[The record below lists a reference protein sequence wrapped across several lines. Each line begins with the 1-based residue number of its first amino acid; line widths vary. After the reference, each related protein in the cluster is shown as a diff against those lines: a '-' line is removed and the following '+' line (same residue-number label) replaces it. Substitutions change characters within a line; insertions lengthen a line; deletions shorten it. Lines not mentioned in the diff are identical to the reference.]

1 MNKNNKNLP
10 IVVDLDGTLIF
21 SDVLIES
28 AISCLKSSL
37 YKFLKSI
44 FLLFTKGKA
53 AFKEMISINSD
64 INIKTLPYNKE
75 LIEWLIN
82 QKENGRHIVLC
93 TGSNHLYAKKI
104 ANHLGIFDQVIASNN
119 TQNLVGVKKADFL
132 SNKFG
137 KKGFDYIGNSKKDIP
152 VWNVSKNIILANCS
166 SALTKKMNSIKAPEL
181 IFSSE
186 RIGIFTILGALRIHQ
201 WIKNLLLFTPL
212 IASHMIFDIDAFK
225 NIFIAFFAFSG
236 YASAIYVL
244 NDLLDLDNDREHPR
258 KKDRPFASGKLPIYF
273 GFVIMPILI
282 ISSTLIGFSLGSM
295 FMSCLVSYL
304 ILTTLYSFVL
314 KPIILVDV
322 ITLAI
327 LYTIRIIAGG
337 AAISMLPISPWLL
350 AFSVLLFLSLAIIKR
365 YAELEMQV
373 VESSVKIKGR
383 GYYTSDASLIQ
394 SIGVASSFGSVLV
407 FILYLNSPEV
417 IDLYNS
423 PDLIWFCIP
432 ILIYWQSWMWLNA
445 HRGQMHDDPITFSI
459 KDKPSLISG
468 ALFILTIF
476 LAAL

>member
-1 MNKNNKNLP
+1 
-10 IVVDLDGTLIF
+10 
-21 SDVLIES
+21 
-28 AISCLKSSL
+28 
-37 YKFLKSI
+37 
-44 FLLFTKGKA
+44 
-53 AFKEMISINSD
+53 
-64 INIKTLPYNKE
+64 
-75 LIEWLIN
+75 
-82 QKENGRHIVLC
+82 
-93 TGSNHLYAKKI
+93 
-104 ANHLGIFDQVIASNN
+104 
-119 TQNLVGVKKADFL
+119 
-132 SNKFG
+132 
-137 KKGFDYIGNSKKDIP
+137 
-152 VWNVSKNIILANCS
+152 
-166 SALTKKMNSIKAPEL
+166 
-181 IFSSE
+181 
-186 RIGIFTILGALRIHQ
+186 
-201 WIKNLLLFTPL
+201 
-212 IASHMIFDIDAFK
+212 
-225 NIFIAFFAFSG
+225 
-236 YASAIYVL
+236 
-244 NDLLDLDNDREHPR
+244 
-258 KKDRPFASGKLPIYF
+258 
-273 GFVIMPILI
+273 MPILI

-304 ILTTLYSFVL
+304 ILTTLYSFFL